1 MTATFR
7 SLPSMDRLL
16 SDPRLKILSQQFT
29 RESVAVITRSQLN
42 DIRKD
47 ISKGEGTP
55 NCEDIVKSIELRIQK
70 EWCSSPKFVINATGV
85 ILHTNLGRAPLS
97 YESNIA
103 IQKVL
108 AGYSDLELD
117 LNKGTRGSR
126 QTFVSNLL
134 CQLTGAESALVV
146 NNNAAAVLL
155 GLSALANDKE
165 VLVSRGQAIEIGG
178 GFRIPELLQQTK
190 AKLVEVGT
198 TNRTYIEDYAN
209 AINDKT
215 AAILSIHTS
224 NFKVTG
230 FTHSPKID
238 ELAALGTKHGI
249 PVLDDLGSGCL
260 LDTSQFNL
268 AHEVMPHESLKAG
281 VELVFFSGDKLMG
294 GPQAGLIIGKQ
305 KLIQMLSSHPLARAV
320 RIDKSSIAALS
331 ATLIH
336 YIKGEALEKIP
347 VWQMISTKLD
357 ELKIR
362 ADRWAELDRD
372 RIEVV
377 KGQSTIGGGSLP
389 GETLP
394 SWLIS
399 IDTSMTKGGAELLL
413 TRLRHSDPPI
423 IGRIDN
429 EQVILDPR
437 TVSSSDDKNVFDTL
451 NTIFNK
457 EEQK

>member
-1 MTATFR
+1 
-7 SLPSMDRLL
+7 MDRLL
-16 SDPRLKILSQQFT
+16 SDPRLQMLSQQFT
-29 RESVAVITRSQLN
+29 RESVAVITRTQLS

-47 ISKGEGTP
+47 ISKGEDTP
-55 NCEDIVKSIELRIQK
+55 TYEAIVKSIELRIRR
-70 EWCSSPKFVINATGV
+70 EWGVSPKFVINATGV

-97 YESNIA
+97 YESTMA
-103 IQKVL
+103 IQKVVS
-108 AGYSDLELD
+108 GYSDLELD
-117 LNKGTRGSR
+117 LDKGIRGSR

-146 NNNAAAVLL
+146 NNNAAAILL
-155 GLSALANDKE
+155 GLSVLADGKE
-165 VLVSRGQAIEIGG
+165 VLISRGQAVEIGG

-190 AKLVEVGT
+190 ATLVEVGT
-198 TNRTYIEDYAN
+198 TNRTYIEDYKN

-238 ELAALGTKHGI
+238 ELTTLGMKHGI
-249 PVLDDLGSGCL
+249 PVLNDLGSGCL

-305 KLIQMLSSHPLARAV
+305 KFISMLSNHPLARAV

-331 ATLIH
+331 ATLMH

-347 VWQMISTKLD
+347 IWQMISTKLD
-357 ELKIR
+357 KLKVR
-362 ADRWAELDRD
+362 ADRWAELDKGRLQ
-372 RIEVV
+372 VV
-377 KGQSTIGGGSLP
+377 QGQSTIGGGSLP

-394 SWLIS
+394 SWLLS
-399 IDTSMTKGGAELLL
+399 IDTSTIKGGAESLLI
-413 TRLRHSDPPI
+413 RLRHNDPPI

-429 EQVILDPR
+429 ERVILDPR
-437 TVSSSDDKNVFDTL
+437 TVFCSDDEKIFDTL
-451 NTIFNK
+451 SAVFK
-457 EEQK
+457 EEEEK